1 MADHVYKRHN
11 KNLLLYHVVC
21 PTKYRRK
28 VFTKEVEEGL
38 KDICLEIEKRFEIGY
53 HEIGTDEDHV
63 HFLIQSVP
71 TITPHSV
78 VQTTKSIT
86 AKEIFKRFPE
96 VKKMLW
102 GGKFWTSGYYIN
114 TVGQYANEKVIA
126 NYVKEQGKHYKQL
139 YRGQPCLFDDV
150 A

>member
-1 MADHVYKRHN
+1 MAEHVHKRHN

-21 PTKYRRK
+21 SAKYRRK
-28 VFTKEVEEGL
+28 VFTKEVEEEL

-71 TITPHSV
+71 TLTPHSV
-78 VQTTKSIT
+78 VQITKSIT

-114 TVGQYANEKVIA
+114 TVGQYANEKIIT
-126 NYVKEQGKHYKQL
+126 NYVKE
-139 YRGQPCLFDDV
+139 
-150 A
+150 